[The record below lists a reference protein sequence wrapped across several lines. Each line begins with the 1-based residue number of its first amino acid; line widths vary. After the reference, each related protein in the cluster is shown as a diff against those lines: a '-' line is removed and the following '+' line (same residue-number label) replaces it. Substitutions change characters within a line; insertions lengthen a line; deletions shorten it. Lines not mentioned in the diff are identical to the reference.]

1 MQPSVGLILIGTS
14 NSRIR
19 LSAIA
24 RAIQQPTKLEAAL
37 NSREFTDLLVQ
48 KHGHRKKA

>member
-1 MQPSVGLILIGTS
+1 M
-14 NSRIR
+14 

-24 RAIQQPTKLEAAL
+24 MVSQQATELEVAL